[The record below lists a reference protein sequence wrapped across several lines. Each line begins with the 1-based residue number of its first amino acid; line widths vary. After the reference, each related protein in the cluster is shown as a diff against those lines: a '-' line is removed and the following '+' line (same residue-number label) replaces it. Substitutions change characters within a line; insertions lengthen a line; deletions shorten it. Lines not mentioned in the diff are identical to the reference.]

1 MKRTSS
7 LVWRF
12 FDRIEE
18 DKRCVSV
25 LCKLC
30 DTQYKYFGNTT
41 NLRTHLVSK
50 HPIQWELLQNGSL
63 DESTFR
69 AAFDPDE
76 TTSQTNSSKKKKYGR
91 SFIEEVRYSVSVDLN
106 NEENNTT
113 ENKMPIISIQRVN
126 ALDESDDDHNQ
137 THEEDLNVVH
147 IEAQGSDEEW
157 LNEELYETVEAY
169 EPRQKKMK
177 FKKIKQEITSP
188 KVSSYY
194 VKTPKV
200 KYQRSP
206 QIMLESPKKDEF
218 SVFGEYIAN
227 KLRKLKNPNSR
238 ANVQQLMTT
247 ILWGAE
253 YGMYENMET
262 VKRVILHSLN
272 EMPVQELEVIQ
283 SDQIIVQQETSK
295 GEEID

>member
-91 SFIEEVRYSVSVDLN
+91 SFIEE
-106 NEENNTT
+106 
-113 ENKMPIISIQRVN
+113 VN